1 MFLDEVG
8 LLPGRSPRPAPVL
21 APRRRAVDLRPPEQ
35 LRLARPHVPPRPG
48 RQARGLQGAPEREGE
63 SGEKSQSVQIIH
75 QIVGGTA
82 AHLHGLGAP
91 EYWLMALRLTLAS
104 SSDWPPERKTTPGM
118 AGGTVR
124 ASAVTVARPTSAG
137 EAFTGQA
144 WQGGVGDIVRIVI
157 IRALNEGSR
166 RFHNHREGP

>member
-8 LLPGRSPRPAPVL
+8 LLARRSPRPAPVL
-21 APRRRAVDLRPPEQ
+21 AQRRRPVDLGPPEQ
-35 LRLARPHVPPRPG
+35 LRLARSHVPPRPG

-63 SGEKSQSVQIIH
+63 SGEKSWSVQIIH
-75 QIVGGTA
+75 QIVYT
-82 AHLHGLGAP
+82 HLHGLGAP
-91 EYWLMALRLTLAS
+91 ENWLMALRLTLAS

-144 WQGGVGDIVRIVI
+144 WQGKWGYC
-157 IRALNEGSR
+157 
-166 RFHNHREGP
+166 

>member
-1 MFLDEVG
+1 
-8 LLPGRSPRPAPVL
+8 
-21 APRRRAVDLRPPEQ
+21 
-35 LRLARPHVPPRPG
+35 
-48 RQARGLQGAPEREGE
+48 
-63 SGEKSQSVQIIH
+63 
-75 QIVGGTA
+75 
-82 AHLHGLGAP
+82 
-91 EYWLMALRLTLAS
+91 MALRLTLAS

-157 IRALNEGSR
+157 IRAPNEGSR
-166 RFHNHREGP
+166 RFHSHGEGP